1 MKIDLDALNSHL
13 VELNELSNKTNH
25 NQQEK
30 RRYAYLLTAC
40 AALRSGASVQ
50 EVEEHYRQSTAKR
63 AGITL
68 PPKNNGSTLTRAQE
82 TEAREWQAFVEQ
94 RDMSEGNVLAH
105 IGTYTGLGFFVPTDF
120 YPTLFRALKAHDAV
134 YDEDAVTVIKSTNG
148 RVLPVPVANDTNEVA
163 TVIAEGTQDS
173 IVDLDST
180 GHAVLGAYTYR
191 SPRFVVSREAFEDM
205 EGTLSTVN
213 LLREFA
219 ADRLSRGIAADL
231 ISGDGSGKPLGLVS
245 SIIGQGCP
253 IVTASGSAVNDGSA
267 ATGANSLGS
276 PDFAAAIKE
285 LDDAYVQNPK
295 VAWFMNKKSLAT
307 LEALV
312 DKVGRPLRL
321 VTYDQGWPCIMGIRV
336 RIAPSMDDIGVSK
349 IPVVLMDGAYWIT
362 RLVTDETSGIRAYSE
377 APSLAEQGKIAF
389 RVFARADGVLAYVGG
404 GAPSPAVA
412 IQNHS

>member
-1 MKIDLDALNSHL
+1 MKMNLEALSSYL
-13 VELNELSNKTNH
+13 TELNDLSNKPTH
-25 NQQEK
+25 NPQEK
-30 RRYAYLLTAC
+30 RRFAFLQTAC
-40 AALRSGASVQ
+40 AAIRSGVPVE
-50 EVEEHYRQSTAKR
+50 EVDEHYRTTTAR
-63 AGITL
+63 CAGITL
-68 PPKNNGSTLTRAQE
+68 PLKNNGSMLTRAQE

-94 RDMSEGNVLAH
+94 RDMSEGNPLSRL
-105 IGTYTGLGFFVPTDF
+105 GTYTSIGNFIPTEFFPTI
-120 YPTLFRALKAHDAV
+120 FRALKAHDAV

-148 RVLPVPVANDTNEVA
+148 RPLPVPTANDTDEVA

-219 ADRLSRGIAADL
+219 ADRLSRGISKDL
-231 ISGDGSGKPLGLVS
+231 ISGDGSGRPLGLVS

-285 LDDAYVQNPK
+285 LDDAYAQNPK
-295 VAWFMNKKSLAT
+295 VAWFMNKKTLAT

-321 VTYDQGWPCIMGIRV
+321 VNYDQGWPCIMGFRV
-336 RIAPSMDDIGVSK
+336 RIASSLDDIGVSK

-377 APSLAEQGKIAF
+377 APNLAEQGKVAF
-389 RVFARADGVLAYVGG
+389 RTFMRADGVLAYVGG